1 MLKSL
6 TQNQTHTIEKN
17 EEKESVIAL
26 LNLVLIVSLYYIA
39 QINELSF
46 LIVTVSYTLS
56 ITMLVGKIV
65 FNKKPISKLFDTSLK
80 QFVLLLHVLFYVF
93 LTLYS

>member
-6 TQNQTHTIEKN
+6 TQNQTNTIEKN